1 MEEFHPDAKIQD
13 MWKRS
18 LGIWGFVSYF
28 LFIVLLVIIK
38 AAVPDVHILPVL
50 VVITIIDVAVVVF
63 TLVWIPHYFK
73 SIKYIV
79 SDDFVR
85 IQKGAVWKRFTTIPF
100 EKVQNVE
107 IFQGPIERSFGLGK
121 ILVHTAGYS
130 GLSKAEGVINGI
142 KDFQTFASVL
152 TEKVKT
158 KVKSDMPEK
167 KDSGK
172 NDVVIILNSIRLEL
186 IEIKKLLSS
195 QDK

>member
-1 MEEFHPDAKIQD
+1 MEEFYPDAKIQD
-13 MWKRS
+13 MWRRS

-38 AAVPDVHILPVL
+38 AATPDVHILPVL
-50 VVITIIDVAVVVF
+50 VVITIIEAAVVVF

-73 SIKYIV
+73 SIKYII
-79 SDDFVR
+79 SEDFVR

-158 KVKSDMPEK
+158 KVNSDVPEK
-167 KDSGK
+167 KDSVK
-172 NDVVIILNSIRLEL
+172 NDMVIVLNSIRLEL
-186 IEIKKLLSS
+186 IEIKNLLSS
-195 QDK
+195 RDK

>member
-1 MEEFHPDAKIQD
+1 MEEFHPDAKVQD
-13 MWKRS
+13 MWRRS

-50 VVITIIDVAVVVF
+50 VIITIIEAAVVVF

-79 SDDFVR
+79 SEDFVR

-158 KVKSDMPEK
+158 RVNSDVPEK
-167 KDSGK
+167 KDSVK
-172 NDVVIILNSIRLEL
+172 NDMVIVLNSIRLEL
-186 IEIKKLLSS
+186 IEIKNLLSS
-195 QDK
+195 RDK